1 MLRWIISRDRFLPID
16 RYLFGASTDFIISE
30 LNYLSMEDICRLDT
44 AVTNTAAQAIWL
56 NILRASNHRTIDNHE
71 HSHESFRWV
80 IERGT
85 SPEYLIAS
93 GRGVKSVNVSILQD
107 LDMPS
112 LRNVW
117 FCYSSIADEEI
128 LLIADGCPN
137 LSKKI
142 SLVDCCG
149 ITDVS
154 VKELVSYCYQ
164 LTFISNDGCYSITDG
179 AI

>member
-1 MLRWIISRDRFLPID
+1 
-16 RYLFGASTDFIISE
+16 
-30 LNYLSMEDICRLDT
+30 MENICRLDT

-112 LRNVW
+112 LRNV
-117 FCYSSIADEEI
+117 
-128 LLIADGCPN
+128 
-137 LSKKI
+137 
-142 SLVDCCG
+142 
-149 ITDVS
+149 
-154 VKELVSYCYQ
+154 
-164 LTFISNDGCYSITDG
+164 
-179 AI
+179 